1 VTQVADKTF
10 RLKIIA
16 PERIFYEDDV
26 TFVEFRTTEG
36 DIGVYPGHIALTSI
50 IAPGIMK
57 IHTPSGEIKE
67 AALMEGFS
75 EILASQVTILAE
87 VVEWPE
93 EIDINRAK
101 EAQIRAE
108 RRIKDADGDIDRAEL
123 ALKRAILRQRIAR

>member
-75 EILASQVTILAE
+75 EILAGQVTILAE

>member
-1 VTQVADKTF
+1 MADKTL

-36 DIGVYPGHIALTSI
+36 DIGIYPGHIALTSI
-50 IAPGIMK
+50 VAPGIVK

-67 AALMEGFS
+67 AALLDGFA
-75 EILASQVTILAE
+75 EILAGQVMILAE
-87 VVEWPE
+87 AVEWPE
-93 EIDINRAK
+93 EIDVNRAK

-108 RRIKDADGDIDRAEL
+108 RRIKNEDGDMDRAEL
-123 ALKRAILRQRIAR
+123 ALKRAIIRQRLAR